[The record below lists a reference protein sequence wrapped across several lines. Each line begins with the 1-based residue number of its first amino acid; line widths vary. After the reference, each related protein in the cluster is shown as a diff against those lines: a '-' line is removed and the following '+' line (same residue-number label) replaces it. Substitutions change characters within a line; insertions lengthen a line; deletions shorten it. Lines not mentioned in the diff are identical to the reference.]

1 MAKERVA
8 YYDNMK
14 AILILLVVVGHF
26 INDFK
31 GCVDIHA
38 ITVAAAWIYTFHM
51 PVFLFISGLF
61 ATSCY
66 SKERGFAA
74 ENALFYF
81 ALYFIFRVLSWAE
94 DAFILGKGFDAS
106 FNLFYI
112 SGAPWYLLVLGLLTL
127 CVPVFARLSPGW
139 GVGISIVL
147 SVANGCYNTDP
158 SLLSLSR
165 FFTYLPAF
173 FIGYYITSSKM
184 TSVIKQWGERGVT
197 FKGARIMS
205 LTSLRVLSLAF
216 LIAYFVFL
224 YVIPEQATTLIRHYS
239 TGLHTFSEYADKYPT
254 IPYAAW
260 AALRVLHCG
269 LILVIGVCIAAL
281 TPFNRK
287 GYLTTIG
294 ERSLQ
299 IYIGHML
306 VLYYIRQFEFDAIM
320 YEQFPWWPL
329 IVPLEGVLLTCILA
343 IPKSPNVWVRK
354 LKGACKSILVER

>member
-1 MAKERVA
+1 MDKERIA

-26 INDFK
+26 VNDFK
-31 GCVDIHA
+31 GYVDIHA
-38 ITVAAAWIYTFHM
+38 VTVAAAWIYTFHM

-74 ENALFYF
+74 ENVILYF
-81 ALYFIFRVLSWAE
+81 ALYFIFRALSWAE
-94 DAFILGKGFDAS
+94 EAFLLGGGIDTP

-127 CVPVFARLSPGW
+127 CVPFFARLSPSW
-139 GVGISIVL
+139 GIGISIAL
-147 SVANGCYNTDP
+147 SIANGCFNNDP
-158 SLLSLSR
+158 TLLSFSR

-173 FIGYYITSSKM
+173 FIGYYITSDRM
-184 TSVIKQWGERGVT
+184 TSTIKHWRESGITVNGMRILNLNT
-197 FKGARIMS
+197 ARM
-205 LTSLRVLSLAF
+205 LSLAF
-216 LIAYFVFL
+216 LVAYFVFL

-239 TGLHTFSEYADKYPT
+239 TGVHVFSEYADRYPA
-254 IPYAAW
+254 IPYAVFAL
-260 AALRVLHCG
+260 LRVLHCG
-269 LILVIGVCIAAL
+269 LILVIGICIASL

-287 GYLTTIG
+287 GYFTTIG

-299 IYIGHML
+299 VYIGHML
-306 VLYYIRQFEFDAIM
+306 VLYYTRQFEFDAVM

-329 IVPLEGVLLTCILA
+329 IVPLEGVFLTCILA
-343 IPKSPNVWVRK
+343 IPKSPNKWVAS
-354 LKGACKSILVER
+354 LKKACKRIASR